1 MMDAIETVSL
11 RQLRALVSIGDT
23 ASFTG
28 AAEQLG
34 MSQPSVSHLIRRLEA
49 EVGQTLVVRGREVT
63 LTRQGQALAD
73 IARRAILS
81 IDGAVRESRDQ
92 SALKS
97 GSVSVAVGHVSAATL
112 LPRILVAFNQRHPNI
127 ELIVVDCVVEQIRNK
142 LLSHEADVGLG
153 AVVGSDDSR
162 LSTELLWD
170 GGVSLFM
177 RDDHYLA
184 DREASTR
191 RYWPSCPVSSSTP
204 TRRPGW

>member
-1 MMDAIETVSL
+1 CDVMMDTIESVSL

-162 LSTELLWD
+162 L
-170 GGVSLFM
+170 
-177 RDDHYLA
+177 
-184 DREASTR
+184 
-191 RYWPSCPVSSSTP
+191 
-204 TRRPGW
+204 